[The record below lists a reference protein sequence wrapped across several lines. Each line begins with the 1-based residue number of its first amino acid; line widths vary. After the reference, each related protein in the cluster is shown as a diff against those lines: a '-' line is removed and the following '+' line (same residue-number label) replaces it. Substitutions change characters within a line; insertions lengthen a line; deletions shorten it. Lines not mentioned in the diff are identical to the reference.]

1 MRERYMTMK
10 DALYITATESYGGTW
25 YMLLARKTHFCIS
38 CGSDLDVRLRVLKD
52 CAKKYRTEQR
62 LLDSLE
68 RLDCGGKVSPATFE
82 QREDYYQRHKEDYE
96 DLVHSIVEEALR
108 EAREEDK
115 ANNPMNKAK
124 ARLRKAGG
132 VNTTTKSSA
141 AQEVSPR
148 VDETSAPKL
157 LRKPR
162 VFNRK

>member
-1 MRERYMTMK
+1 MM
-10 DALYITATESYGGTW
+10 DALYLSATESSGGTW

-68 RLDCGGKVSPATFE
+68 RLDCGGRVSPATFE
-82 QREDYYQRHKEDYE
+82 QREDYYQRHGEDYK
-96 DLVHSIVEEALR
+96 DLVHSVVKEALA

-115 ANNPMNKAK
+115 AKNPLRKAK
-124 ARLRKAGG
+124 ARLQKAGG
-132 VNTTTKSSA
+132 AKTIVKS
-141 AQEVSPR
+141 QEASPR
-148 VDETSAPKL
+148 MDETPQQDSPKI